1 MRERES
7 VSQEADSPDAA
18 DRCSSTVKNGKLG
31 DRLLHYGIVVTMCCG
46 IVRIGVGIELAMRSK
61 WTHLSGMAL
70 LALVALMATFAA
82 GESVADADVGMRDV
96 AATLDNNEVTHLVFL
111 REEEKLERD
120 VFAILS
126 SMYPES
132 TVFGHIDD
140 IEQGHTDVMKYLL
153 QRYGI
158 PDPNNNDNLGV
169 FTGKAYGDHFKG
181 RYRYLVGMGSLSEL
195 DALYVSAYIE
205 ELNMLDIMQCPQVI
219 VDRDNDIDKVDQC
232 GLAYTRNAEIQNIYH
247 VLIEGS
253 KGDLRAYV
261 GAIEAVIGKGA
272 YRAQVMTQQQVDE
285 ILER

>member
-1 MRERES
+1 M
-7 VSQEADSPDAA
+7 
-18 DRCSSTVKNGKLG
+18 
-31 DRLLHYGIVVTMCCG
+31 
-46 IVRIGVGIELAMRSK
+46 
-61 WTHLSGMAL
+61 SGMAL
-70 LALVALMATFAA
+70 LALVALPTTFFA
-82 GESVADADVGMRDV
+82 GENIADADAGKGNVK
-96 AATLDNNEVTHLVFL
+96 ATLDSNEVTHLVFL

-132 TVFGHIDD
+132 TVFGRIDD

-158 PDPNNNDNLGV
+158 PDPNSNDNLGV

-219 VDRDNDIDKVDQC
+219 VDRDNGIDKLDQC
-232 GLAYTRNAEIQNIYH
+232 GLAYTRNIEIQNIYH

-253 KGDLRAYV
+253 KEDLRAYI
-261 GAIEAVIGKGA
+261 GAIETVIGKGA
-272 YRAQVMTQQQVDE
+272 YRAQVMTQQQLEE
-285 ILER
+285 ILGEAGSD